1 LGMQGLDEHTSI
13 KRKAVFAAVIVL
25 GFASRGIL
33 AHAEHADENL
43 PPHQT
48 RILRNR
54 LPVATATWGPAT
66 IRVKSAT
73 LTPEPRFRTVDAPA
87 ASVAF

>member
-48 RILRNR
+48 
-54 LPVATATWGPAT
+54 PHTA
-66 IRVKSAT
+66 
-73 LTPEPRFRTVDAPA
+73 EPPTGGHSNLGAGHDSCKISHFDPR
-87 ASVAF
+87 ASIQNS